1 MKHSNVAIFVPHN
14 GCKNNCSFCNQKT
27 ITGKA
32 YQPSQKD
39 IDDAVQKAIK
49 SKNINPN
56 NSEIAFFGG
65 SFTAIEPS
73 YMESLLS
80 CAAKYIKNGLFFG
93 IRISTRPDC
102 INQEILN
109 VLKKY
114 KVTSIE
120 LGAQSMCDEVLLA
133 NERGHSALDVINAS
147 KLIKKNGFALGLQMM
162 TGLYKSSS
170 DKDLKTLKDLINLKP
185 DTLRI
190 YPTVVLKG
198 TKLEELYK
206 TGKYNPP
213 GVEESVSLCAKLL
226 NICLKNKINVI
237 KLGLHSSED
246 IKNNM
251 VAGAYHPA
259 FRELVESKLFYNK
272 IIKAYKNSNLSKS
285 FDVHV
290 NPKFISKVIGN
301 KKENIDKF
309 KKLGISVKIIEDK
322 DLKGYEVKLKNS
334 R

>member
-32 YQPSQKD
+32 YQPNEED
-39 IDDAVQKAIK
+39 IKIAVQKAIE
-49 SKNINPN
+49 SGNINKATT
-56 NSEIAFFGG
+56 EIAFFGG

-73 YMESLLS
+73 YMQNLLA
-80 CAAKYIKNGLFFG
+80 CAAQYVKEGLFLG

-102 INQEILN
+102 INQQILN
-109 VLKKY
+109 LLKKY

-170 DKDLKTLKDLINLKP
+170 NEDLKTLKALINLKP
-185 DTLRI
+185 DTLRV

-198 TKLEELYK
+198 TKLGQLYK
-206 TGKYNPP
+206 EGEYNPP
-213 GVEESVSLCAKLL
+213 DVEESAALCAKLL

-251 VAGAYHPA
+251 LAGAYHPA

-272 IIKAYKNSNLSKS
+272 IMQVYKGSNFGNS
-285 FDVHV
+285 FDVYV

-301 KKENIDKF
+301 KKENINKF
-309 KKLGISVKIIEDK
+309 KKLGLSVKIIEDEN
-322 DLKGYEVKLKNS
+322 LKGYEVKLKNS